1 MNIEQASQASGISG
15 RNIRYYEQAGL
26 LHPDR
31 DPQNDYRLYSE
42 KDIRT
47 LKLIRV
53 LRMLDM
59 PVEEIRAVLQGT
71 VPLPRAAQQQ
81 ARRLQQ
87 QARALESAI
96 QFCNDLEQSG
106 IEADALDVDACLDR
120 MQTAPAS
127 GWFNDW
133 VQDYRA
139 MARAEHRRSFTFT
152 PDTPVTTPAQFTDAL
167 FGYAKEQKLDLVVT
181 REGMPPHFT
190 IDGVEYR
197 AQRWYYPVRGI
208 PTARIRCVLCDPD
221 LAEED
226 TPPGRQRILR
236 LVHYALPALAVIALA
251 LLFLVPRGLLSTWW
265 GSLLLGACV
274 AIGIS
279 SAWYNAHLFYNDK
292 DNQSHYR

>member
-1 MNIEQASQASGISG
+1 MNIKQASQASGISG

-31 DPQNDYRLYSE
+31 DSQNDYRIYSE

-96 QFCNDLEQSG
+96 QFCTDLEQSR

-127 GWFNDW
+127 GWFHGW

-139 MARAEHRRSFTFT
+139 MALAEHRRSFTFT

-167 FGYAKEQKLDLVVT
+167 FGYATEQKLDLVVT
-181 REGMPPHFT
+181 REGMNPHFT

-221 LAEED
+221 LAEENV
-226 TPPGRQRILR
+226 PPRRQRILR
-236 LVHYALPALAVIALA
+236 LVHYALPALAVTALA
-251 LLFLVPRGLLSTWW
+251 LLFLVPGGWLSTWW
-265 GSLLLGACV
+265 GSMLLGACI

-279 SAWYNAHLFYNDK
+279 LAWYNAHLFYNDK